1 MIAFQFSKLVTQV
14 FKRTDVSVHSTILVH
29 QPTGVANWDK
39 RWSVSEW
46 VRFSST
52 ELKYTHEARM

>member
-1 MIAFQFSKLVTQV
+1 MEIHITFAY
-14 FKRTDVSVHSTILVH
+14 II